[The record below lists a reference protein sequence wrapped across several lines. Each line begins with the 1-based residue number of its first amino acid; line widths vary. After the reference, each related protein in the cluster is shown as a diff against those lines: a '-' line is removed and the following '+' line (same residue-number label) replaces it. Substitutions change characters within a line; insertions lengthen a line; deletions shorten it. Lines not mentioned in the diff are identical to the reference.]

1 MYNPHIRAVAD
12 ITESPN
18 ASASASQ
25 MEENDSVRSSRLA
38 SEDIVVVVLG
48 RPEASRSKL
57 KVSRQ

>member
-25 MEENDSVRSSRLA
+25 MEENDSVRSSRLV